1 MNMLKNVSWYQKLFD
16 FQLQS
21 VCQTMFIY
29 LQTKSAQMQL
39 VKRTYYKVVIK
50 DQSTQLEYFVAT
62 LKAMK
67 Y

>member
-21 VCQTMFIY
+21 VYQTMFIY